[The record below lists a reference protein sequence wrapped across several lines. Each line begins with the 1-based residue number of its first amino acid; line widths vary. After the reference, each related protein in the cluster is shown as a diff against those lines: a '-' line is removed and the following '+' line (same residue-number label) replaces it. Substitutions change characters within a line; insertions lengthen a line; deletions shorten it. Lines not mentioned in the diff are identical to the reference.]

1 MRKTLITQG
10 FASVIVFMLSVWTLN
25 EWRSLGKPHGFCAQ
39 VFSIGVHTMC
49 GIGVVIGVC
58 GMVATAIKM
67 GGK

>member
-10 FASVIVFMLSVWTLN
+10 FASVIVFMLSVWTLM
-25 EWRSLGKPHGFCAQ
+25 EWRSLGKAYGFCAQ

-58 GMVATAIKM
+58 GMVATAIKWRS
-67 GGK
+67 K